1 MRSGVLASGLVL
13 AAAAFLA
20 AQGFGG
26 RERVRGAV
34 YDEAGKPLQG
44 VRVEFLSAAGER
56 GFDLKTDKAGKWTA
70 LGVARGHWTVL
81 FETVGY
87 IPEKTVLDVPAA
99 GRNPEFVVTL
109 KKIAGLAV
117 TEEIRDLLARANG
130 LFDQKDYG
138 AAAGLY
144 ERILAKCPDAVLIAR
159 RVADCRLALGQYE
172 PAEQT
177 YRKVLEK
184 EPGNVEAVI
193 GVGECLLARGDV
205 RTAMDWY
212 AKFDFDSVQDPVV
225 LYNVGTVCYNAS
237 QFEDAL
243 KYYRKAVER
252 QKDFL
257 DALYQLGL
265 TCLNL
270 QKREE
275 AVAAF
280 ERCLGL
286 VPSDSPRAQQ
296 VRGFLEYLKK

>member
-1 MRSGVLASGLVL
+1 
-13 AAAAFLA
+13 
-20 AQGFGG
+20 
-26 RERVRGAV
+26 
-34 YDEAGKPLQG
+34 
-44 VRVEFLSAAGER
+44 
-56 GFDLKTDKAGKWTA
+56 
-70 LGVARGHWTVL
+70 
-81 FETVGY
+81 
-87 IPEKTVLDVPAA
+87 
-99 GRNPEFVVTL
+99 
-109 KKIAGLAV
+109 
-117 TEEIRDLLARANG
+117 
-130 LFDQKDYG
+130 
-138 AAAGLY
+138 
-144 ERILAKCPDAVLIAR
+144 
-159 RVADCRLALGQYE
+159 
-172 PAEQT
+172 
-177 YRKVLEK
+177 
-184 EPGNVEAVI
+184 
-193 GVGECLLARGDV
+193 
-205 RTAMDWY
+205 MDWY